1 MKELSKQMQDQ
12 RKELKLTQQDAAMLI
27 DVSRVTYI
35 KWENDPGTMPIGK
48 YDQLMREFGRLRELK
63 EAEE

>member
-1 MKELSKQMQDQ
+1 MQDLSKQMKDQ
-12 RKELKLTQQDAAMLI
+12 RKELKLMQQDAAMLI

-35 KWENDPGTMPIGK
+35 KWENDPSTMPIGK
-48 YDQLMREFGRLRELK
+48 YDQLISEFGRLRELK

>member
-27 DVSRVTYI
+27 DVSRVPYI